1 MQDIELLL
9 DSLKN
14 STDYYIFLT
23 DEQKEKLN
31 TDVDFLH
38 TIQMLIRIV
47 EYCIKQENSNVA
59 KIVID

>member
-14 STDYYIFLT
+14 STDYYILLT

-47 EYCIKQENSNVA
+47 EDCIKQDKS
-59 KIVID
+59 I

>member
-1 MQDIELLL
+1 MQNIELLL

-23 DEQKEKLN
+23 EKQKEELN
-31 TDVDFLH
+31 KDVDFLH

-47 EYCIKQENSNVA
+47 EELVRKEKPSI
-59 KIVID
+59 